1 MNRRIDFMEIRSTR
15 KRSVGLLG
23 GSFDPAHAGHLH
35 IASYA
40 KKRLGLRQVWLL
52 PTQVNPLKSGSSDF
66 ANRVKSADELLKNK
80 GLSYRVCL
88 SEARRNFYSWQS
100 IEYLQKR
107 HRDVR
112 FVWLMGADCW
122 DEFVK
127 WRRWRHIF
135 DLLPM
140 VIFPRHPV
148 ALRAVRNRVGVV
160 MRRYRVGSGRARL
173 LRGREKGWVYFG
185 MQKNYLSSS
194 LLRGGFVE
202 GVSDG

>member
-80 GLSYRVCL
+80 GLSDVAKCLFKVC
-88 SEARRNFYSWQS
+88 SWYT
-100 IEYLQKR
+100 IN
-107 HRDVR
+107 HT
-112 FVWLMGADCW
+112 
-122 DEFVK
+122 
-127 WRRWRHIF
+127 
-135 DLLPM
+135 
-140 VIFPRHPV
+140 
-148 ALRAVRNRVGVV
+148 
-160 MRRYRVGSGRARL
+160 
-173 LRGREKGWVYFG
+173 
-185 MQKNYLSSS
+185 
-194 LLRGGFVE
+194 VE
-202 GVSDG
+202 V